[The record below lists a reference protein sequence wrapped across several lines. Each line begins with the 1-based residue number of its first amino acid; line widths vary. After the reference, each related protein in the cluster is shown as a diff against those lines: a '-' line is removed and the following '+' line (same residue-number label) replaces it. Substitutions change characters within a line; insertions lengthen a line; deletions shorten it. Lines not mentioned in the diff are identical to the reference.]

1 MLCAG
6 SNAAARRWLDHP
18 HDWPSGRLALWGEP
32 GCGKTLLAEL
42 WAGPTALWCDGP
54 HLAAM
59 PEPARA
65 ARVVVDNAES
75 CADEQVLLH
84 LINTCAETGRLL
96 LLTGR
101 APPAR
106 WPARL
111 PDLSSRLRA
120 TQAAG
125 IDPPE
130 DELLRALLARQ
141 LAARQLAIPAAV
153 QEWLLLRLPRSA
165 EAVQT
170 AVDRLD
176 RHSLARHQPIT
187 RALARAA
194 IPDLLTPD
202 LLAGEPGEAEA
213 YDDGSMNHDR

>member
-1 MLCAG
+1 M
-6 SNAAARRWLDHP
+6 
-18 HDWPSGRLALWGEP
+18 
-32 GCGKTLLAEL
+32 
-42 WAGPTALWCDGP
+42 
-54 HLAAM
+54 
-59 PEPARA
+59 
-65 ARVVVDNAES
+65 
-75 CADEQVLLH
+75 
-84 LINTCAETGRLL
+84 
-96 LLTGR
+96 
-101 APPAR
+101 
-106 WPARL
+106 
-111 PDLSSRLRA
+111 
-120 TQAAG
+120 
-125 IDPPE
+125 
-130 DELLRALLARQ
+130 
-141 LAARQLAIPAAV
+141 